1 MYNRFIEKGEYAVS
15 DQDIQIIDFEEML
28 RFVERRLAEA
38 GKYVQRDA
46 IIMILQAEE
55 AFLMEKG
62 VIQEVKE

>member
-1 MYNRFIEKGEYAVS
+1 MS

-46 IIMILQAEE
+46 IIMILEAEE
-55 AFLMEKG
+55 AFLKEKG
-62 VIQEVKE
+62 IIQEVEQ

>member
-1 MYNRFIEKGEYAVS
+1 MS